1 METIKF
7 NLENDNNDYK
17 KNWAAKFDDATW
29 DLLYEWLEEHQ
40 NRVND
45 FDKFQSWA
53 DILDEIGG
61 TCERIWSD
69 EELDQGYLNN

>member
-1 METIKF
+1 
-7 NLENDNNDYK
+7 
-17 KNWAAKFDDATW
+17 
-29 DLLYEWLEEHQ
+29 
-40 NRVND
+40 VND

-69 EELDQGYLNN
+69 EEILQGYLNN